1 MSLDHGGHLTHG
13 AKVNFSGKTYES
25 FQYGLDPSTGELNY
39 QEVEDLAKKH
49 NPKMIVAGFSA
60 YSGIVDWERFRKI
73 ADSVDAFLL
82 VDMAHVSGL
91 VAAGEYPSPIP
102 YADVVTTTT
111 HKTLR
116 GPRGGLILAKE
127 NEEIHKKLNSA
138 IFPGTQGGPLMH
150 VIAAKA
156 VCFKEALD
164 PAFKDYQKQVKAN
177 AKQMA
182 ATFME
187 RGINIV
193 SNGTENHMFLVDL
206 VEKGLTGKDAD
217 AALGRANITV
227 NKNAVPNDPQSPFV
241 TSGLRIGT
249 PAVTTRGFKEEEI
262 TLVATWICDVL
273 EDINNEQV
281 IEEVKTKVIELCS
294 RFPVYSN

>member
-1 MSLDHGGHLTHG
+1 
-13 AKVNFSGKTYES
+13 
-25 FQYGLDPSTGELNY
+25 
-39 QEVEDLAKKH
+39 
-49 NPKMIVAGFSA
+49 MIVAGFSA

-73 ADSVDAFLL
+73 ADSINAYLL

-116 GPRGGLILAKE
+116 GPRGGLILAKD
-127 NEEIHKKLNSA
+127 NEDIHKKLNSA

-177 AKQMA
+177 AKKMA

-206 VEKGLTGKDAD
+206 IKEGITGKDAD
-217 AALGRANITV
+217 AALGKANITV

-249 PAVTTRGFKEEEI
+249 PAATTRGFKEAEI
-262 TLVATWICDVL
+262 ILVASWICDVL
-273 EDINNEQV
+273 EDINNEKA
-281 IEEVKTKVIELCS
+281 INEVKDKVVQLCS
-294 RFPVYSN
+294 KFPVYLN

>member
-1 MSLDHGGHLTHG
+1 M
-13 AKVNFSGKTYES
+13 
-25 FQYGLDPSTGELNY
+25 
-39 QEVEDLAKKH
+39 
-49 NPKMIVAGFSA
+49 
-60 YSGIVDWERFRKI
+60 
-73 ADSVDAFLL
+73 
-82 VDMAHVSGL
+82 
-91 VAAGEYPSPIP
+91 
-102 YADVVTTTT
+102 VTTTT

-116 GPRGGLILAKE
+116 GPRGGLILARE

-206 VEKGLTGKDAD
+206 VDKGLTGKDAD
-217 AALGRANITV
+217 AALGESNITV

-249 PAVTTRGFKEEEI
+249 PAATTRGFKEEEM
-262 TLVATWICDVL
+262 TQVATWICDVL
-273 EDINNEQV
+273 DDINNEE
-281 IEEVKTKVIELCS
+281 IKKEVKEKVIDLCS
-294 RFPVYSN
+294 KFPVYSG

>member
-1 MSLDHGGHLTHG
+1 
-13 AKVNFSGKTYES
+13 
-25 FQYGLDPSTGELNY
+25 
-39 QEVEDLAKKH
+39 
-49 NPKMIVAGFSA
+49 MIVAGFSA

-73 ADSVDAFLL
+73 ADSADAYLL

-156 VCFKEALD
+156 LCFKEALD
-164 PAFKDYQKQVKAN
+164 PAFKNYQKQVKAN

-193 SNGTENHMFLVDL
+193 SNGTENH
-206 VEKGLTGKDAD
+206 
-217 AALGRANITV
+217 
-227 NKNAVPNDPQSPFV
+227 S
-241 TSGLRIGT
+241 S
-249 PAVTTRGFKEEEI
+249 
-262 TLVATWICDVL
+262 W
-273 EDINNEQV
+273 
-281 IEEVKTKVIELCS
+281 
-294 RFPVYSN
+294 

>member
-1 MSLDHGGHLTHG
+1 MRKACDQVG
-13 AKVNFSGKTYES
+13 AMLLADISHPA
-25 FQYGLDPSTGELNY
+25 GLIAKGLLNDPMK
-39 QEVEDLAKKH
+39 ACH
-49 NPKMIVAGFSA
+49 IVTS
-60 YSGIVDWERFRKI
+60 
-73 ADSVDAFLL
+73 
-82 VDMAHVSGL
+82 
-91 VAAGEYPSPIP
+91 
-102 YADVVTTTT
+102 TT

-116 GPRGGLILAKE
+116 GPRGGLILAKD

-156 VCFKEALD
+156 LCFKEALD
-164 PAFKDYQKQVKAN
+164 PAFKEYQKQVKAN

-182 ATFME
+182 STFMD

-206 VEKGLTGKDAD
+206 VEKGITGKDAD

-249 PAVTTRGFKEEEI
+249 PASTTRGFKENEI
-262 TLVATWICDVL
+262 SQVASWICDVL
-273 EDINNEQV
+273 EDINNEQT
-281 IEEVKTKVIELCS
+281 IEEVKAKVIELCS
-294 RFPVYSN
+294 RFPVYSG